1 PSAGCRTGSAAAQ
14 APAGI
19 DARMAWTAA
28 ASLCCRLVRAAP
40 VRRRARRRTLC
51 SAARSTDAVDREY
64 ADLNLRPLYPN
75 VRPNPTYPILP
86 VFNLRLLFEIAYQP
100 DHPPTNWFWCMQRGH
115 HLRIRQHVNPLSALF
130 VEPTEPP
137 EWTEVFEDPLLPLMV
152 DIGCGS
158 GRFLV
163 WLAKNSGERRN
174 YLGLEIRQKV
184 GRADT
189 VLGDRIGA

>member
-1 PSAGCRTGSAAAQ
+1 
-14 APAGI
+14 
-19 DARMAWTAA
+19 
-28 ASLCCRLVRAAP
+28 RAAP

-130 VEPTEPP
+130 V
-137 EWTEVFEDPLLPLMV
+137 VSLYHNLQDP
-152 DIGCGS
+152 
-158 GRFLV
+158 
-163 WLAKNSGERRN
+163 
-174 YLGLEIRQKV
+174 
-184 GRADT
+184 
-189 VLGDRIGA
+189 